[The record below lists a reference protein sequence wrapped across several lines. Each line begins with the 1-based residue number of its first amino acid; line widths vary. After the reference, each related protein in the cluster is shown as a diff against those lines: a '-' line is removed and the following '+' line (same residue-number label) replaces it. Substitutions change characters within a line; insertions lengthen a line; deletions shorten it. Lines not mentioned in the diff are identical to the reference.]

1 MKRQVV
7 ALVVIASLLSAQ
19 LAAAK
24 PPVPPPPAKPPAT
37 AAAPPAPP
45 PPPPTPPAPPTLA
58 ESLTGDAKADYDT
71 AVIIYGDKDYA
82 NAFLKF
88 SSAYDKSHD
97 PRLLWNM
104 ATCQKQLRHYTK
116 VIQLLQRYVAE
127 GGDKITEG
135 DKKDAADLISTLEPL
150 TGKVEIKVTE
160 PGADI
165 YVDDEKVGTSPLAA
179 PIQVD
184 VGTRKLRVVKAD
196 FQDYNATFVGE
207 GTTNLISVKL
217 LEVSHEG
224 RLAITTQSDGLIT
237 IDGKGAGTGSFAGP
251 VTAGPHV
258 IRVTAPKFIPYQVE
272 VSLAAKETRSLS
284 IVLEHEKGISPWI
297 FVGIG
302 LGAAAAAALTVA
314 IIYAVTYRPDPVGTL
329 DPYTLYPK

>member
-24 PPVPPPPAKPPAT
+24 PPVPPTPPKPPAT

-45 PPPPTPPAPPTLA
+45 PPPPPPPAPPTLA

-82 NAFLKF
+82 NAYLKF

-165 YVDDEKVGTSPLAA
+165 YVDDEKVGTSPLTA
-179 PIQVD
+179 PVQVD
-184 VGTRKLRVVKAD
+184 VGTRKLHIVKPD
-196 FQDYNATFVGE
+196 FEDHDSTFIGE
-207 GTTNLISVKL
+207 GATKVVDVKL
-217 LEVSHEG
+217 VAVSHQG
-224 RLAITTQSDGLIT
+224 RLAITTLSEGVIT
-237 IDGKGAGTGSFAGP
+237 IDGKNVGSGNFAGP
-251 VTAGPHV
+251 VAAGPHQ
-258 IRVTAPKFIPYQVE
+258 IRVVAPKYLPYQVD
-272 VSLAAKETRSLS
+272 VTLIAKETRSLN
-284 IVLEHEKGISPWI
+284 ITLEREKGISPWI

-302 LGAAAAAALTVA
+302 VGAAAAAALTVA